1 VVATVGSFSLANDGP
16 LLLLS
21 AAGSLVA
28 GYALGR
34 LYFMLSARVHDVASN
49 TILQF
54 VGTFSVW
61 LLADRLTL
69 SPIITVVVYAM
80 TLAQSSR
87 RRGGP
92 RQRVSSYSVWETAV
106 FIVNVLAFVLM
117 GLQARHIIERLSEG
131 QLWSSL

>member
-1 VVATVGSFSLANDGP
+1 GIYLGVSWRVGG
-16 LLLLS
+16 
-21 AAGSLVA
+21 AASK
-28 GYALGR
+28 
-34 LYFMLSARVHDVASN
+34 

-54 VGTFSVW
+54 VATFGVW

-80 TLAQSSR
+80 TLAQTVS

-117 GLQARHIIERLSEG
+117 GLQARHIIERLSDA
-131 QLWSSL
+131 QLWSALLFALAVLAAVIVVRIARVGCYPAIL